1 MKEEE
6 QFLGKEGFVWWT
18 AIVEDR
24 QDPLR
29 LGRCRVRCVG
39 WHPNDK
45 MRVPTSQLPWA
56 QLMLPTNNPHPYP
69 PKEGDMV
76 FGFFL
81 DGEGGQD
88 PVILGVFPNIPLKE
102 PNPQE
107 AFNDPRTQEELDIAP
122 IKPTGVESVPVNPVA
137 NNYPRN
143 LDEPT
148 TSRLARNET
157 VDVESAVS
165 FKKARITENNTSS
178 VEPVPLYNATYP
190 YNRVYE
196 SESGHVMEFDD
207 TRDNERIHLYHRAGS
222 YMEFNPNG
230 DRVERIQRDKFTVV
244 VKDESVLIQG
254 DVNIQVDGDYNLNVT
269 GDVKI
274 NGQTINL
281 NNGSQGAARIGDTV
295 ADVDPVGDGT
305 ISSGSGTVKI
315 GG

>member
-1 MKEEE
+1 MKEQE

-45 MRVPTSQLPWA
+45 MRAPTESLPWA

-88 PVILGVFPNIPLKE
+88 PVILGVFPNIPLKV

-107 AFNDPRTQEELDIAP
+107 AFNDPRKQEEIDLAP
-122 IKPTGVESVPVNPVA
+122 VKPNETS
-137 NNYPRN
+137 NNYPR
-143 LDEPT
+143 LIDEPT

-157 VDVESAVS
+157 A
-165 FKKARITENNTSS
+165 NTSS
-178 VEPVPLYNATYP
+178 VVSLKKERITANSTSLVEREPFYNAEYP
-190 YNRVYE
+190 YNKVYE
-196 SESGHVMEFDD
+196 SESGHALEFDD
-207 TRDNERIHLYHRAGS
+207 TRNNERVHLYHRAGS
-222 YMEFNPNG
+222 YMEYGPDG
-230 DRVERIQRDKFTVV
+230 SMVERVQKDKFSVTVG
-244 VKDESVLIQG
+244 DESVLVKGDVSVTIEGSKTVLIKG
-254 DVNIQVDGDYNLNVT
+254 DVNITVEGNADTLVKGTYTLESEGDMTLKAPRIDLN
-269 GDVKI
+269 
-274 NGQTINL
+274 
-281 NNGSQGAARIGDTV
+281 
-295 ADVDPVGDGT
+295 P
-305 ISSGSGTVKI
+305 
-315 GG
+315 

>member
-1 MKEEE
+1 M
-6 QFLGKEGFVWWT
+6 GKNGFQWFVGV
-18 AIVEDR
+18 VEDR

-88 PVILGVFPNIPLKE
+88 PVILGVFPSIPLQE

-122 IKPTGVESVPVNPVA
+122 IKPVSPIAGVESVPVNPVA

-157 VDVESAVS
+157 VDIESAVS
-165 FKKARITENNTSS
+165 FKKARITENDTSS
-178 VEPVPLYNATYP
+178 VEPAPLYNATYP
-190 YNRVYE
+190 YNKVYE

>member
-1 MKEEE
+1 MKEQE

-45 MRVPTSQLPWA
+45 MRAPTESLPWA

-88 PVILGVFPNIPLKE
+88 PVILGVFPNIPLKV

-107 AFNDPRTQEELDIAP
+107 AFNDPRTQEEIDLAP
-122 IKPTGVESVPVNPVA
+122 VKPNETS
-137 NNYPRN
+137 NNYPR
-143 LDEPT
+143 LIDEPT

-157 VDVESAVS
+157 A
-165 FKKARITENNTSS
+165 NTSS
-178 VEPVPLYNATYP
+178 VVSLKTDRITANDTSSVERTPYYNAQYP
-190 YNRVYE
+190 YNKVYE
-196 SESGHVMEFDD
+196 SESGHALEFDD
-207 TRDNERIHLYHRAGS
+207 TRDNERVHLYHRAGS
-222 YMEFNPNG
+222 YMEYGPDG
-230 DRVERIQRDKFTVV
+230 SMVERVQKDKFSVTVG
-244 VKDESVLIQG
+244 DESVLVKG
-254 DVNIQVDGDYNLNVT
+254 DVTVTVEGNANILVKGTYTLESEGNMTLKAPRIDLN
-269 GDVKI
+269 
-274 NGQTINL
+274 
-281 NNGSQGAARIGDTV
+281 
-295 ADVDPVGDGT
+295 P
-305 ISSGSGTVKI
+305 
-315 GG
+315 